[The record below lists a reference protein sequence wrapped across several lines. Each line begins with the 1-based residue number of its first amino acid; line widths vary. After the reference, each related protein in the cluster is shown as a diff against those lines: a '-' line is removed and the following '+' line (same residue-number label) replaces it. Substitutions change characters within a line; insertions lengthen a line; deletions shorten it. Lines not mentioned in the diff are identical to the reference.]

1 MSSSR
6 RGFNKKNMK
15 RTLKPH
21 TKLVFGLFSVDLL
34 FFSLTDPLQV
44 PSVLLIVAFLLFA
57 VTFYLVTRQ
66 LFRLAHAYGVPV
78 GAKATRLAGIITG
91 VIGVLV
97 ALQSMGQLSARDIW
111 VLVPLALLTYLYVSY
126 GQSNREL
133 S

>member
-1 MSSSR
+1 
-6 RGFNKKNMK
+6 MK
-15 RTLKPH
+15 RKLKPH
-21 TKLVFGLFSVDLL
+21 TKLVLGLFSVDLL

-57 VTFYLVTRQ
+57 VTFYQVMRQ
-66 LFRLAHAYGVPV
+66 LFRLAHTYGVPV
-78 GAKATRLAGIITG
+78 GAKATRLARIITG
-91 VIGVLV
+91 VIGVLI

-111 VLVPLALLTYLYVSY
+111 VLIPLALLTYLYVSY